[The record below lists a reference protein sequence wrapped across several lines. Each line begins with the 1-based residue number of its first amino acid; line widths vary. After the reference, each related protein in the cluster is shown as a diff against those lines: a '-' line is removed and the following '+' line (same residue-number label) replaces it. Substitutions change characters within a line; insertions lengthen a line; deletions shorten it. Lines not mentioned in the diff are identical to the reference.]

1 MLDLGRHMEG
11 IVVLCAGFQEK
22 SARNIRLGE
31 AASSLPRKADKRG
44 NTCGNS
50 RRPEVQLFTG
60 IKDWYHVKTLK
71 FSPYSEDALKI

>member
-11 IVVLCAGFQEK
+11 KVVLCAGFQEK

-44 NTCGNS
+44 NS
-50 RRPEVQLFTG
+50 RGKSSRPEAQLFAS
-60 IKDWYHVKTLK
+60 IKD
-71 FSPYSEDALKI
+71 